1 MKNNNNLKELLIQAA
16 ALIKA
21 KEFDEAIPVY
31 EAILEIDDENTKA
44 LTHLP
49 VIFMMKKRFLEA
61 VNMINKSFKVVK
73 PEVSDYQNLATAYIE
88 LKDYNNAIKSYKK
101 IIKIN
106 PKITEVYKLLG
117 DAQMEIP
124 DHHGAFESY
133 KHALD
138 LSPKNFDQLYDLGV
152 VLEHLGGITDS
163 MDLLTEAIEIKPN
176 HVECNNRL
184 ASCLSANGEYKE
196 ANIIYKK
203 LMEWLPESASVRVDY
218 SSNLLYQGKY
228 DEAEKIVTEMLIK
241 NPTIHRAKLNLSFL
255 HLHKKNF
262 SEGWKYFDARLYVR
276 NSIDKSVRFDIVK
289 KNLDIDVDT
298 KSLKASDKILILLD
312 GGLGDVIL
320 GFSML
325 KAFHKKYSNISAE
338 VDFRLISLAKRSFP
352 DVQFYPISSHNHD
365 ILIKHNFS
373 QFDKAIY
380 WLSLG
385 KYVRQDIESFPKKPI
400 GFLKADTNNTNK
412 IKNKLK
418 RDKKIVCGISWKSS
432 AVEGGHKSTKLESLV
447 PILSNK
453 GIKFL
458 DLQYESEI
466 NFGQTAVEKENIK
479 INRNIII
486 EEYQGI
492 DKFMDIDGLSSLI
505 SNCDIIVTTSN
516 VTAHLA
522 GGLGI
527 KTYLFVPFSR
537 GRLWYWHDNNGVSI
551 WYPSIR
557 VFRAE
562 SPGEWGD
569 IFEKIAKEM
578 VQEVN

>member
-1 MKNNNNLKELLIQAA
+1 MKNNNNLNELLIQAA

-31 EAILEIDDENTKA
+31 EAILEIDDVNIKA

-49 VIFMMKKRFLEA
+49 IMYIMKKRFKEA
-61 VNMINKSFKVVK
+61 VAMINKSFKVVK
-73 PEVSDYQNLATAYIE
+73 PEISDYQNLATAYAE
-88 LKDYNNAIKSYKK
+88 LKDYKNAIDSYKK
-101 IIKIN
+101 IIKID
-106 PKITEVYKLLG
+106 PKITDVYKLLG
-117 DAQMEIP
+117 DVQMEIV
-124 DHHGAFESY
+124 DYHGAFESY

-138 LSPKNFDQLYDLGV
+138 LSPKRFDQLYDLGV
-152 VLEHLGGITDS
+152 VLEYLGNFIDALS
-163 MDLLTEAIEIKPN
+163 LLAEAVVIKPN
-176 HVECNNRL
+176 HIECNNRL

-196 ANIIYKK
+196 AKIVYKK
-203 LMEWLPESASVRVDY
+203 LMGLVPEALTPRINF
-218 SSNLLYQGKY
+218 SSNLMYEGHY
-228 DEAEKIVTEMLIK
+228 DEAEKILTEILIQ
-241 NPTIHRAKLNLSFL
+241 NPESHEVKLSLSFL
-255 HLHKKNF
+255 YLHKKKF
-262 SEGWKYFDARLYVR
+262 SEGWKYYDARLYIR
-276 NSIDKSVRFDIVK
+276 NSVDKSERFEMIK
-289 KNLDIDVDT
+289 KYLDIDVNS
-298 KSLKASDKILILLD
+298 KSLKTSDKILILLD

-325 KAFHKKYSNISAE
+325 KEFHKKYSNISAE
-338 VDFRLISLAKRSFP
+338 VDSRLISLAKRSFP
-352 DVQFYPISSHNHD
+352 DIQFYPINIHNHE
-365 ILIKHNFS
+365 ILIKHNFN

-385 KYVRQDIESFPKKPI
+385 KYVRQDVESFPQKPVV
-400 GFLKADTNNTNK
+400 FLKAETNNINK

-418 RDKKIVCGISWKSS
+418 KDKKIVCGISWKSS
-432 AVEGGHKSTKLESLV
+432 AAEGAHKSTELESLV
-447 PILSNK
+447 PILSTK

-458 DLQYESEI
+458 DLQYETER
-466 NFGQTAVEKENIK
+466 NFGQTKAEKENIK
-479 INRNIII
+479 NNRNIVI
-486 EEYQGI
+486 EEYKGI
-492 DKFMDIDGLSSLI
+492 DKFKDIDGLSSLI

-522 GGLGI
+522 GGLGV

-537 GRLWYWHDNNGVSI
+537 GRLWYWHENNGVSI

-569 IFEKIAKEM
+569 IFEKIAKEI

>member
-1 MKNNNNLKELLIQAA
+1 MKNNNNLNELLTQAA
-16 ALIKA
+16 ALIKV

-31 EAILEIDDENTKA
+31 EAILEIDDVNITA

-49 VIFMMKKRFLEA
+49 IIYIMKKRFQEA
-61 VNMINKSFKVVK
+61 VDMINKSFTVVE
-73 PEVSDYQNLATAYIE
+73 PEVGDYQNLATAYVK
-88 LKDYNNAIKSYKK
+88 LKDYQNAINSYKEV
-101 IIKIN
+101 IKIE
-106 PKITEVYKLLG
+106 PKITKVYKLLG

-124 DHHGAFESY
+124 EYLGAIESY
-133 KHALD
+133 KYALD
-138 LSPKNFDQLYDLGV
+138 LSPEKFEQLFDLGV
-152 VLEHLGGITDS
+152 ALEYSGNYIDGLS
-163 MDLLTEAIEIKPN
+163 LLTEAIEIKPN

-184 ASCLSANGEYKE
+184 ASCLSSSGKYKE
-196 ANIIYKK
+196 AKIIYKK
-203 LMEWLPESASVRVDY
+203 LMRLVPEAISPRIDF
-218 SSNLLYQGKY
+218 SSNLLYEGNY
-228 DEAEKIVTEMLIK
+228 DEAEKILTEILIK
-241 NPTIHRAKLNLSFL
+241 NPIQQQAKLNLSFL
-255 HLHKKNF
+255 HLHKKKF

-276 NSIDKSVRFDIVK
+276 NSIDKSARFDMIK
-289 KNLDIDVDT
+289 KYIDVDVDS
-298 KSLKASDKILILLD
+298 KSLKTNDRILILLD

-325 KAFHKKYSNISAE
+325 KQFHKKYRNISAE
-338 VDFRLISLAKRSFP
+338 VDFRLINLAKRSFP
-352 DVQFYPISSHNHD
+352 DVQFYPISINNHEV
-365 ILIKHNFS
+365 LIKHNFS

-418 RDKKIVCGISWKSS
+418 KDKKIVCGISWKSS
-432 AVEGGHKSTKLESLV
+432 AVEGGHKSTKLETLV

-537 GRLWYWHDNNGVSI
+537 GRLWYWHDNSGVSI

-557 VFRAE
+557 VFRAK

-569 IFEKIAKEM
+569 IFEKIAKEI
-578 VQEVN
+578 VQEMT

>member
-1 MKNNNNLKELLIQAA
+1 MKNNENVEELVAQAEI
-16 ALIKA
+16 LIKA
-21 KEFDEAIPVY
+21 KKFDEAIPVY
-31 EAILEIDDENTKA
+31 EAILQIDGVNAKA

-49 VIFMMKKRFLEA
+49 IIYMMKMRYKEA
-61 VNMINKSFKVVK
+61 VNMIKKSFTVVE
-73 PEVSDYQNLATAYIE
+73 PEVGDYQNLATAYVG
-88 LKDYNNAIKSYKK
+88 LKDYQNAINSYKE
-101 IIKIN
+101 IIRIEPN
-106 PKITEVYKLLG
+106 ITKAYKLLG
-117 DAQMEIP
+117 DTQMEIP
-124 DHHGAFESY
+124 DYLGASESY
-133 KHALD
+133 KHALR
-138 LSPKNFDQLYDLGV
+138 LSPKKFEQLFDLGV
-152 VLEHLGGITDS
+152 ALEHCGNYIDGLS
-163 MDLLTEAIEIKPN
+163 LLTEAIEIKPN

-184 ASCLSANGEYKE
+184 ASCLSSSGKYKE
-196 ANIIYKK
+196 AKILYKK
-203 LMEWLPESASVRVDY
+203 LMELVPEALTPRIDLA
-218 SSNLLYQGKY
+218 SNLMYEGHY
-228 DEAEKIVTEMLIK
+228 DEAEKLLTEILIK
-241 NPTIHRAKLNLSFL
+241 NPSHHQVKLNLSFL

-262 SEGWKYFDARLYVR
+262 SDGWKYFDARVYVR
-276 NSIDKSVRFDIVK
+276 NSIDKSARFDMIK
-289 KNLDIDVDT
+289 KHIDVDVDSR
-298 KSLKASDKILILLD
+298 SLKASDRILILLD

-325 KAFHKKYSNISAE
+325 KEFQKKYRNISAE

-352 DVQFYPISSHNHD
+352 DVQFYPLSYHNHE
-365 ILIKHNFS
+365 ILIKHNFN

-385 KYVRQDIESFPKKPI
+385 KYVRKDIESFPKKSV
-400 GFLKADTNNTNK
+400 GFLKVDTNNIKK

-418 RDKKIVCGISWKSS
+418 KDKKIICGISWKSS
-432 AVEGGHKSTKLESLV
+432 AAEGTHKSTKLESLV
-447 PILSNK
+447 PILSTR

-492 DKFMDIDGLSSLI
+492 DKYMDIDGLTSLI

-537 GRLWYWHDNNGVSI
+537 GRLWYWHENNGVSI

-557 VFRAE
+557 VFRAK
-562 SPGEWGD
+562 SPGEWGG
-569 IFEKIAKEM
+569 IFEKIAKKIL
-578 VQEVN
+578 QEVN